1 MTILQGFAPVSDPT
15 AATTLILGSMPGRDS
30 LRAAR
35 YYAHPRNA
43 FWPIMSELYSIS
55 EASDYQERLAALCA
69 NGIALWD
76 VIKSCR
82 RRTSL
87 DSAIEE
93 QSIVVNDFEEFI
105 GKHPLLTRIC
115 FNGAK
120 AEQSYRRYVL
130 PLLGTGDFHY
140 LRLPSTSP
148 ANARMSYAEKLA
160 AWRDILLEAY

>member
-1 MTILQGFAPVSDPT
+1 MTVLHGFPPVSDP
-15 AATTLILGSMPGRDS
+15 AVTTLILGSMPGHDS
-30 LRAAR
+30 LEASR

-43 FWPIMSELYSIS
+43 FWPIMAEIYTMSTTLEYH
-55 EASDYQERLAALCA
+55 ERLAVLLA
-69 NGIALWD
+69 NGVGLWD

-82 RRTSL
+82 RSTSL

-93 QSIVVNDFEEFI
+93 HSIAVNNFAEFI
-105 GKHPLLTRIC
+105 SKHPLLLRIC

-130 PLLGTGDFHY
+130 PCLKECDLLY

-148 ANARMSYAEKLA
+148 ANARMSYLEKLA
-160 AWRDILLEAY
+160 AWRAALVEDY